1 MKYWLTCSQKTK
13 LIKALQ
19 PLGKKD
25 ETKLKLD
32 ELNELSD
39 PQWNISVPYPV
50 CVTHSRKKK

>member
-1 MKYWLTCSQKTK
+1 MYAFLKSTLNLKCSLPFSQTTK

-19 PLGKKD
+19 TNKKKD

-39 PQWNISVPYPV
+39 PQ
-50 CVTHSRKKK
+50 

>member
-1 MKYWLTCSQKTK
+1 MKCSLTFNQTTK

-19 PLGKKD
+19 PTGKKD

-39 PQWNISVPYPV
+39 PQ
-50 CVTHSRKKK
+50 

>member
-1 MKYWLTCSQKTK
+1 MKYGLTCSQKTK

-39 PQWNISVPYPV
+39 PQ
-50 CVTHSRKKK
+50 